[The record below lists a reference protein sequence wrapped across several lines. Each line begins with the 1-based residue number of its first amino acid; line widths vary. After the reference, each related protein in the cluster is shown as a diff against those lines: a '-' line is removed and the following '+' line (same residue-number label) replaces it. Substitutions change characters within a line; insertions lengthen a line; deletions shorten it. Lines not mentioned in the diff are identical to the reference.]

1 MFRSHPHRAIDMTKG
16 PLWRDTLLFALPLIF
31 SGFLQLMFNAADTI
45 IVGRFS
51 GSQALAAVGSTGS
64 LNSLLVSLFIGFS
77 TGANVVVARFIGA
90 KDEQKANAAA
100 HTAVSVSLAFG
111 LFLAVFGFLLARP
124 MLEMMDSPDDIINLS
139 ALYVRIIFLGMPF
152 QMLYNFC
159 AAILRAA
166 GDTKRPLYFLT
177 AAGII
182 NFVLNFLFVVGFRM
196 SVAGVALATIISQ
209 AVSAALAF
217 RSLTMRE
224 DCVRISIRKLRISMA
239 DFKEIARIGLPCG
252 VQTSMFSIANVLI
265 QSTRNSFG
273 SVVIAGCATAMNL
286 GNFISQVPNAFAQ
299 AVTSF
304 AGQNTGAR
312 KPRRILTS
320 MLYCHG
326 WNTLITLA
334 LGAGGYLFGEKLLS
348 LYNTDPEVIYWG
360 LQQFRVINVPYFLLG
375 FQSIFSGALRGM
387 GYSLLPMIISLV
399 GICLFRVVWVMTV
412 FKATPTL
419 FCLNISY
426 PISWI
431 LTGIAAGIAF
441 FVFFKRMQKQLE
453 SSPLTSSDL

>member
-1 MFRSHPHRAIDMTKG
+1 MLHSRSRRNIDMTQG

-31 SGFLQLMFNAADTI
+31 SGFLQLLFHAADTI
-45 IVGRFS
+45 VIGRFS

-90 KDEQKANAAA
+90 KDHKKANTAA
-100 HTAVSVSLAFG
+100 HTAVSISLIFG
-111 LFLAVFGFLLARP
+111 LFLAVFGFFLARP
-124 MLEMMDSPDDIINLS
+124 MLKLMDSPDDIIDLS
-139 ALYVRIIFLGMPF
+139 VLYVRIIFLGMPF

-159 AAILRAA
+159 SAILRAA

-177 AAGII
+177 AAGVI
-182 NFVLNFLFVVGFRM
+182 NFVLNLLFVIGFHM
-196 SVAGVALATIISQ
+196 NVAGVALATIISQ
-209 AVSAALAF
+209 AVSAAMAF
-217 RSLTMRE
+217 RSLTMRD
-224 DCVRISIRKLRISMA
+224 DCVRIHIKKLKIDRR
-239 DFKEIARIGLPCG
+239 DFIEIARIGLPCG

-304 AGQNTGAR
+304 AGQNIGAK
-312 KPRRILTS
+312 KPRRILHS
-320 MLYCHG
+320 MIYCHV
-326 WNTLITLA
+326 WNTAITLVMG
-334 LGAGGYLFGEKLLS
+334 LGGYIFGEKLLS
-348 LYNTDPEVIYWG
+348 LYNTDPEVVYWG
-360 LQQFRVINVPYFLLG
+360 LQQFRVVNVPYFLLG

-387 GYSLLPMIISLV
+387 GFSILPMIISLV
-399 GICLFRVVWVMTV
+399 GICLFRVLWVMTV

-419 FCLNISY
+419 LCLNISY

-431 LTGIAAGIAF
+431 LTGIAAGITFA
-441 FVFFKRMQKQLE
+441 VFFKRVKKQFE
-453 SSPLTSSDL
+453 ASSLSGHSL